1 MKLSDLRLRLF
12 SYLCRVFFKEQM
24 ETIAFENYNLSYER
38 PILTI
43 GMFDG
48 VHLGHRSLL
57 EELVCSAHSV
67 GVKAVVVSFLQ
78 HPRQVLN
85 ATDNGFALLQD
96 SKKRA
101 EGIAS
106 CGVDCLLWLDFT
118 KEMAA
123 MEADEFLDMLIEKV
137 NPCEV
142 LLGYDNRFGKK
153 GSRVF
158 DEIISNGNYKDIKVR
173 RSDCRVL
180 CEMKEV
186 SSTQIRKALQEG
198 NVSLATK
205 MLSVPYVIGGVVESG
220 RQIGRQIGFPTA
232 NIRLDNGVLLPLEG
246 VYVVRVQIAQQ
257 RYFGVLNLG
266 KKPTVDK
273 DEKTC
278 EVHILDFEQQIYNKY
293 IEIEFISYLRS
304 QKRFESLEELKQQ
317 IAEDCEKARVELSK
331 I

>member
-1 MKLSDLRLRLF
+1 
-12 SYLCRVFFKEQM
+12 M

-232 NIRLDNGVLLPLEG
+232 NIKLDRENQTLKKGVYGGKVVLDGETFKAIINLGNRPTFDLEESIVEAHLLGFDGVL
-246 VYVVRVQIAQQ
+246 Y
-257 RYFGVLNLG
+257 
-266 KKPTVDK
+266 DK
-273 DEKTC
+273 EIK
-278 EVHILDFEQQIYNKY
+278 
-293 IEIEFISYLRS
+293 IEFIKYLRDVVKFTDVDTLKK
-304 QKRFESLEELKQQ
+304 QLEE
-317 IAEDCEKARVELSK
+317 DK
-331 I
+331 ISIGEMDD